1 MRRIWLMAKKDL
13 LRQLRSP
20 LAMSM
25 VLAFPIVF
33 AGLLA
38 LAFGGGG
45 GMPKVHLLIEDRDES
60 MLSGLLVG
68 ALGSEQMGEF
78 FRVEEAGADGLARME
93 NGEASALLRIPEGF
107 ADDLLAGEPLTLELI
122 RNPAQGILPEIA
134 EQSAVVLAELLSEG
148 SRVLRRPLA
157 QWAALN
163 EAESVTSAQTLE
175 ISVAF
180 HDAINEAQ
188 KMVLPPAITLESVQL
203 RKAGED
209 EPSGSTRALVFL
221 LVLPGIS
228 VWALFLV
235 ADNAM
240 RDLLVESR
248 LRTLHRQLA
257 GPVPTWE
264 IIAGKALYTAVLA
277 AICLVILSA
286 IGWLTAGRPI
296 DPVAYLLLSG
306 AVVVAVTGYASVV
319 YGLAGTER
327 QGSTFSSIL
336 LLAFAFIGGS
346 FIQVDNLPESVRR
359 FSPLSPFYWGTT
371 GYQSLIRDGVGV
383 GEVLTNIVVLVSLG
397 LVLFVAG
404 AALQGRKVRSGVAA

>member
-1 MRRIWLMAKKDL
+1 MRRVWLMAKKDL

-38 LAFGGGG
+38 LAFGRGG
-45 GMPKVHLLIEDRDES
+45 GMPKVHLLVEDRDES
-60 MLSGLLVG
+60 VLSGLLVG
-68 ALGSEQMGEF
+68 ALGSEQMGQF

-93 NGEASALLRIPEGF
+93 NGEASALLRIPESF

-134 EQSAVVLAELLSEG
+134 EQSAAVLAELLSES
-148 SRVLRRPLA
+148 SRVLRRPLSE
-157 QWAALN
+157 WATLN
-163 EAESVTSAQTLE
+163 ESEEVTAAQTLALTT
-175 ISVAF
+175 AF
-180 HDAINEAQ
+180 HDAINETQ
-188 KMVLPPAITLESVQL
+188 KMVLPPAITLETVQL
-203 RKAGED
+203 QKEGES
-209 EPSGSTRALVFL
+209 EPTGNTRSLVFL
-221 LVLPGIS
+221 IVLPGIS

-248 LRTLHRQLA
+248 MRTLHRQLA
-257 GPVPTWE
+257 GPVPPWQ
-264 IIAGKALYTAVLA
+264 IIAGKALYTAVLS

-286 IGWLTAGRPI
+286 IGWFTAGRPI
-296 DPVAYLLLSG
+296 DPVGFLALS
-306 AVVVAVTGYASVV
+306 VSLVVAVTGYASVV
-319 YGLAGTER
+319 YGLARTER

-346 FIQVDNLPESVRR
+346 FIQIDSLPESVRR
-359 FSPLSPFYWGTT
+359 FSPLSPFYWGST
-371 GYQSLIRDGVGV
+371 GYQSLIRDGSGV
-383 GEVLTNIVVLVSLG
+383 GEVLTNIAVLTALG
-397 LVLFVAG
+397 VVLFVAG